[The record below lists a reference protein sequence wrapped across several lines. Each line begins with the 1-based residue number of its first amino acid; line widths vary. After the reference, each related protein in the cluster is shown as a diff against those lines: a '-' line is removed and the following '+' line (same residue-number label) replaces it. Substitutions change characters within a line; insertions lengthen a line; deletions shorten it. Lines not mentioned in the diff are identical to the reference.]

1 MPTDYNHDAAIAYA
15 KHRGA
20 DPAVLAAL
28 IAVTEPGSMVL
39 EVGCGTATYL
49 SAVARETGCACWGVE
64 QAEEMRVAAA
74 DGAFTI
80 LAGDAEHLQFAN
92 ETFDLVYSVD
102 VIHHLGDPA
111 DYFREVARVL
121 RPGGRVCTVTD
132 SEDDIRGRRPLSE
145 YFPDTIAVD
154 LARYPSTAAL
164 NAAVEAAELVR
175 DGMMSIK
182 APHLVRDIA
191 PYRDRAYSCLH
202 LIGEDA
208 YREGVQRMEEDLER
222 GPIEGVRPYRLYW
235 ASKPEAPPAEAPEAS
250 TTIPGR

>member
-1 MPTDYNHDAAIAYA
+1 MASDYNHAAAIAYA
-15 KHRGA
+15 KHRNP

-39 EVGCGTATYL
+39 EVGCGTANYL

-64 QAEEMRVAAA
+64 QSEEMRAHAA
-74 DGAFTI
+74 DGAFTV

-92 ETFDLVYSVD
+92 DTFDLVYSVD
-102 VIHHLGDPA
+102 VIHHLGGPL

-121 RPGGRVCTVTD
+121 RAGGRVCTVTD
-132 SEDDIRGRRPLSE
+132 SEEDIRGRRPLSE

-154 LARYPSTAAL
+154 LARYPTTAEL
-164 NAAVEAAELVR
+164 NEAVEAAGLTR
-175 DGMMSIK
+175 DGMLSIK

-202 LIGEDA
+202 LISEQAHRD
-208 YREGVQRMEEDLER
+208 GVRRMEEDLAL
-222 GPIEGVRPYRLYW
+222 GPIEGVRPYTLYW
-235 ASKPEAPPAEAPEAS
+235 ASKPEGVAANDGSAGHP
-250 TTIPGR
+250 